1 MKSIVIGD
9 QELQIKDYYC
19 ANDGKYLDR
28 QDGKLWL
35 YVNLTDICNG
45 ACPFCINPSVKNGRN
60 TIDPA
65 AYREMLL
72 RIKDFLYGV
81 SFTGGEPMLYPDLAN
96 QIIAITHEICG
107 AHIEKDLVTN
117 GTGFERILDLLD
129 IEHLDSVHLSRHMI
143 KDAENDKLF
152 GFSTVSAED
161 IATVVAK
168 MEDPAQIVLNC
179 VLMAG
184 GVDTTQR
191 MSHYLEFAAGLGVR
205 NVSFIGL
212 SRHNEYCEANYID
225 PRQLD
230 MSHDARF
237 HIWNEY
243 CDCEYCSCSSGS
255 FDAGNGSIRFYYR
268 RMGEKKAPYARQLV
282 YTADGRLLAG
292 FNGKEIRFD
301 KDR

>member
-1 MKSIVIGD
+1 MKSIIIGD

-45 ACPFCINPSVKNGRN
+45 SCPFCINPNVKNGSN

-65 AYREMLL
+65 SYQVMLG
-72 RIKDFLYGV
+72 RIKDYLYGV

-107 AHIEKDLVTN
+107 AHVEKDLVTN

-143 KDAENDKLF
+143 TDAENDKLF

-161 IATVVAK
+161 IAMVIAK
-168 MEDPAQIVLNC
+168 MDDPAQIVLNC

-191 MSHYLEFAAGLGVR
+191 LSHYLEFATELGVR

-212 SRHNEYCEANYID
+212 SRHNEFCEANYID

-243 CDCEYCSCSSGS
+243 CDHEYCSCSSGS
-255 FDAGNGSIRFYYR
+255 SAT
-268 RMGEKKAPYARQLV
+268 AR
-282 YTADGRLLAG
+282 
-292 FNGKEIRFD
+292 
-301 KDR
+301 